1 MRRSNKYPGMYPKPG
16 ILSYLREQNHV
27 TQAEL
32 AAYLSKAIDEKYDYK
47 VRSHPYG
54 KPANVPCLSDITNR

>member
-47 VRSHPYG
+47 VQIGRASCRERVFPL
-54 KPANVPCLSDITNR
+54 V

>member
-27 TQAEL
+27 TVRLQ
-32 AAYLSKAIDEKYDYK
+32 SPVTIDILM
-47 VRSHPYG
+47 G
-54 KPANVPCLSDITNR
+54 NRQTSRA